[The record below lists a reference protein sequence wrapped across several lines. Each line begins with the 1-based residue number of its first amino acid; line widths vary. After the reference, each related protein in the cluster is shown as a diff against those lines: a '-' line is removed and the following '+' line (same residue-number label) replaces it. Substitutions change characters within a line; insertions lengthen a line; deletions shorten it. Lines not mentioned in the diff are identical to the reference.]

1 VKAVKHSGYLRAS
14 WAAAPTTIVESDD
27 RSGAM
32 KKSFR
37 LALFSLAKKVGN
49 DWYS

>member
-1 VKAVKHSGYLRAS
+1 M
-14 WAAAPTTIVESDD
+14 ESDD

-37 LALFSLAKKVGN
+37 LALFSLATKAGN
-49 DWYS
+49 DW

>member
-1 VKAVKHSGYLRAS
+1 MEG
-14 WAAAPTTIVESDD
+14 DD

-37 LALFSLAKKVGN
+37 LALFSRAKKAGN
-49 DWYS
+49 DWQS